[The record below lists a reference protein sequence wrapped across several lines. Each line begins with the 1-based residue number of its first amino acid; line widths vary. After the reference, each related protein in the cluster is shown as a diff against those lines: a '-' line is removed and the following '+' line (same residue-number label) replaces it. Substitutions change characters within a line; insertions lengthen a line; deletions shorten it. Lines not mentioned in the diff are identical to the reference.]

1 MPREIFDLD
10 PDKLNYY
17 LGVRNISQTE
27 LAKKSKVSRGSIS
40 LYCNGQ
46 QKPTVDTTHLL
57 ARALGVQF
65 SDLARDGERADMGVM
80 IEELEKL
87 LKSCMPTTL
96 RHSFPYLRELLKPVD
111 THRLDVMKFLMLE
124 ANSLGVAQLCCVR
137 QDLKAFPQVYLNYS
151 SKIHV
156 YYVQSDEDDHEYE
169 FLVKFESWVYHEFEL
184 EDDNQFISLTVEGAP
199 GTNAWYADVIDQ
211 LSTGILCEEA
221 NNMKD
226 YMADAFEELLDKAD
240 WVYPEELV
248 LDGSPF
254 KGFETELKTS
264 RLQRLFDCMIKD
276 GRGTEDL
283 ARAAADEEY
292 AAQMFEEYGMG
303 VFCEEPSGA
312 KGNQRAEYKVVPA
325 DEGCPEESI
334 L

>member
-1 MPREIFDLD
+1 MLREIFDLD

-46 QKPTVDTTHLL
+46 QKPTGATAWLL
-57 ARALGVQF
+57 SRALDVQPP
-65 SDLARDGERADMGVM
+65 DLAKNGERLDTGVM

-87 LKSCMPTTL
+87 LKTCKPADL
-96 RHSFPYLRELLKPVD
+96 RHNFPYLRELLKTSETNVA
-111 THRLDVMKFLMLE
+111 DVMKFLMFE

-137 QDLKAFPQVYLNYS
+137 QDIKAFPQVYRNYS

-156 YYVQSDEDDHEYE
+156 YYLQSEGKDNEYE
-169 FLVKFESWVYHEFEL
+169 FLVKFEPWVYPKFGL
-184 EDDNQFISLTVEGAP
+184 EDDDQFISLTSEGSP

-221 NNMKD
+221 NNMEE

-264 RLQRLFDCMIKD
+264 RLQKLFDYMIKD

-292 AAQMFEEYGMG
+292 AAQLFEEYGMS
-303 VFCEEPSGA
+303 E
-312 KGNQRAEYKVVPA
+312 
-325 DEGCPEESI
+325 
-334 L
+334 